1 MSDTSCPLAHSD
13 AAYVLGSLSPAERLE
28 FERHL
33 PGCAACRRSVA
44 QLAGMPGLL
53 ARVTAE
59 TVEATVPPEPVPDTV
74 LPALVTAVRRE
85 QRRKTL
91 VLSLG
96 AAAAIV
102 AVAVGASALQSAR
115 DDGRV
120 AEAVPTTSP
129 TPTQAP
135 AQAMTVV
142 RDVGMR
148 AEVTV
153 TPTVGG
159 TQIDLLCAYAK
170 SEPDYG
176 SGEGATYE
184 LVARDPM
191 GDAHRLSDWEAVPGS
206 TVPVRGMTSLSLDEI
221 VSLEVRSTH
230 YKKTILRL
238 DL

>member
-1 MSDTSCPLAHSD
+1 MSDCLLAHSD

-44 QLAGMPGLL
+44 QLAGLPGLL
-53 ARVTAE
+53 GRVTAE

-74 LPALVTAVRRE
+74 LPALVATVRRE
-85 QRRKTL
+85 QRRKTV

-96 AAAAIV
+96 AAAAVV
-102 AVAVGASALQSAR
+102 AVAVGVSAIQSAR
-115 DDGRV
+115 DDGRSPV
-120 AEAVPTTSP
+120 AVQTSSP
-129 TPTQAP
+129 SPTQAP

-142 RDVGMR
+142 RDEGMR

-153 TPTVGG
+153 TRTVGG
-159 TQIDLLCAYAK
+159 TSIDLLCTYAK

-176 SGEGATYE
+176 SHAGATYE
-184 LVARDPM
+184 LVARDRM
-191 GDAHRLSDWEAVPGS
+191 GEAHHVSDWEPVPGS
-206 TVPVRGMTSLSLDEI
+206 AVPVTGTISMALDEI
-221 VSLEVRSTH
+221 VSLEVRSTEA
-230 YKKTILRL
+230 KKTILRL